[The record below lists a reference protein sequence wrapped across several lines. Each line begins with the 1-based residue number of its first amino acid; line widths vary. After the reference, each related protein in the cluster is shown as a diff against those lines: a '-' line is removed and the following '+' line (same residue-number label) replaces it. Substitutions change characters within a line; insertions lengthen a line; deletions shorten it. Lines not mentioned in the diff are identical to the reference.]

1 MNMKPAFSHR
11 FFQGAF
17 AFMLCSL
24 MSLTSTFG
32 QFTFT
37 PQAGLNINWIKS
49 SSDVSGLSLETATYT
64 SFGGRFGYIFLDK
77 IEVEVGVLYN
87 QRGGQ
92 MINSNPGADDE
103 KLLFKYLDIQ
113 PQVEYKLWDQ
123 LGVYVGGYY
132 GVHIRSDRNI
142 DGDWEEGIDE
152 FKDTDMGIS
161 AGLRGYLGRIF
172 LQAQYDIGLVPVGS
186 RMYTDG
192 NGTTSEVEFKNQTLQ
207 LAVGYHFVF

>member
-1 MNMKPAFSHR
+1 
-11 FFQGAF
+11 
-17 AFMLCSL
+17 MLCSL
-24 MSLTSTFG
+24 MSLTATYG

-49 SSDVSGLSLETATYT
+49 SSDVSGLTLESATYT

-92 MINSNPGADDE
+92 LINSNPGADDE

-113 PQVEYKLWDQ
+113 PQVEYKIWDQ
-123 LGVYVGGYY
+123 LGVYAGGYY

-142 DGDWEEGIDE
+142 DGDWEEDIDE

>member
-1 MNMKPAFSHR
+1 MKPVHTHR

-17 AFMLCSL
+17 AFMLFSL
-24 MSLTSTFG
+24 MNLTATFG

-49 SSDVSGLSLETATYT
+49 SSEISGLKMESATYT
-64 SFGGRFGYIFLDK
+64 SFGGRFGYILLDK
-77 IEVEVGVLYN
+77 IEIEVGVLYN

-123 LGVYVGGYY
+123 LGVYAGGYY
-132 GVHIRSDRNI
+132 GAHIRSDRNV

-152 FKDTDMGIS
+152 FKEADMGIS
-161 AGLRGYLGRIF
+161 VGLRGYLGRIF
-172 LQAQYDIGLVPVGS
+172 LQGQYDIGLVPVGS
-186 RMYTDG
+186 RMYTDA
-192 NGTTSEVEFKNQTLQ
+192 NGTTSEVEFSNRTFQF
-207 LAVGYHFVF
+207 AVGYHFVF